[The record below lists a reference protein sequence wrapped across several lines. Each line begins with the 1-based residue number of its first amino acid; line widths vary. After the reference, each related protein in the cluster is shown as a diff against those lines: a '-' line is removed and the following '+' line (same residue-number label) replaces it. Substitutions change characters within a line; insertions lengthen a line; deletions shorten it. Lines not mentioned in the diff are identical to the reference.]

1 MGRLESVLQGM
12 KEECDVRESTMTLMS
27 VFPACQTALLPSLS
41 RHAYP
46 PSAAAVCCRQ
56 DQR

>member
-12 KEECDVRESTMTLMS
+12 KEECDVRESTITLMS
-27 VFPACQTALLPSLS
+27 AVPAQIAFLSSLS
-41 RHAYP
+41 RNTWSL
-46 PSAAAVCCRQ
+46 SAAFVCCRQ